1 MILFCFDLGFFC
13 CFMYSVLDLWF
24 FEVLLCM
31 EIVFFYLIGKEKCKY
46 LNECKGKKEFVYVV
60 LSSVNL

>member
-1 MILFCFDLGFFC
+1 
-13 CFMYSVLDLWF
+13 MYSVLDLWF

-46 LNECKGKKEFVYVV
+46 LNECKGKNEFVYVV